1 MAQVDLVKKR
11 ETVKTD
17 SDSIIVVDCFETVR
31 GGRTLDVSGFPN
43 KVIVAGHPIVKED
56 GEYEPM
62 AINGSNANK
71 AVGILTASVTTEKP
85 IASIMVRGTVNVEAF
100 KEASGIDIPEG
111 VKTKLNLINF
121 V

>member
-17 SDSIIVVDCFETVR
+17 NDSIIVTDCFETVR

-43 KVIVAGHPIVKED
+43 KVIIAGHPIIKD
-56 GEYEPM
+56 GDEYKPM
-62 AINGSNANK
+62 PVDGSNANK
-71 AVGILTASVTTEKP
+71 AVGILTASVAAEKP
-85 IASIMVRGTVNVEAF
+85 IASIMVRGTVNVRAF
-100 KEASGIDIPEG
+100 KETSGIDIPEG